1 MDLIGYANIE
11 IAKDT
16 RRYTFSMPLGSPFT
30 ECHEVA
36 IEVANRIVELAQQE
50 EARIAALK
58 EQQDQVL
65 PELAN
70 AEIVG
75 LDAVTPEVVEP
86 EVSAPEVDS
95 VGTME
100 YIESVVVDAIDAAET
115 VVDNIESAIGKLI
128 SEDTQV
134 QEVE

>member
-11 IAKDT
+11 VTRDT

-36 IEVANRIVELAQQE
+36 LQVANRIVELAQQE

-58 EQQDQVL
+58 EQQDTVL

-70 AEIVG
+70 AELVET
-75 LDAVTPEVVEP
+75 DSVSAEPAPEESVASDVSVVDSVSSADSVDLVDSVEP
-86 EVSAPEVDS
+86 ELLP
-95 VGTME
+95 
-100 YIESVVVDAIDAAET
+100 
-115 VVDNIESAIGKLI
+115 NC
-128 SEDTQV
+128 
-134 QEVE
+134 